1 VLPFKQRDL
10 LRKRVNSSNPF
21 NLFTYPLE
29 HPFIPTEPIQE
40 KRKPTKE
47 ANKIQ
52 APVSTP
58 SYTNSRG
65 EDLHLDTLQ
74 GHRKVTLQ
82 APVSITPLTVEKVVC
97 LVQMCPFSQKGWVEV
112 STISR
117 FYCCLIVFPHLTC
130 FFRIF
135 KPAQLQCTD
144 TLLGCLWNDGL
155 VCIRLLINY

>member
-1 VLPFKQRDL
+1 MTKSTIKGAYSRGEQTKSLKPPFNPVIASLIRVLPFKQRDL

-97 LVQMCPFSQKGWVEV
+97 LVQMCPFSHKG
-112 STISR
+112 
-117 FYCCLIVFPHLTC
+117 
-130 FFRIF
+130 
-135 KPAQLQCTD
+135 
-144 TLLGCLWNDGL
+144 
-155 VCIRLLINY
+155 